1 MANTVTF
8 SRGDTFACSWT
19 WNPGAGEPA
28 TLAGTTITSTVKDK
42 CGNEYELT
50 VTKAVDNLS
59 FVTSFSG
66 DTSDW
71 HLGLASWDIR
81 FQFSGSPVTHSQI
94 FRINVQ
100 ETITKS

>member
-1 MANTVTF
+1 MSNTAYF
-8 SRGDTFACSWT
+8 SRGDTFGCTWVWT
-19 WNPGAGEPA
+19 PGDGEPA
-28 TLAGTTITSTVKDK
+28 TLAGATITSTVRDK
-42 CGNEYELT
+42 CGTEYDLL

-59 FVTSFSG
+59 FTTNFVG

-81 FQFSGSPVTHSQI
+81 FQFTGSPVTHSQI

-100 ETITKS
+100 ETITQA